1 MEEVEAMEA
10 TLSKDTEEDTE
21 DTLLK
26 EACMVMVNHLVR
38 VVWEAWEW
46 QEERRWVWEL
56 VCSVEL

>member
-1 MEEVEAMEA
+1 MEA

-26 EACMVMVNHLVR
+26 EACMVTVNHLVR

-46 QEERRWVWEL
+46 QEERPWVWEL

>member
-46 QEERRWVWEL
+46 QEERPWVWEL

>member
-1 MEEVEAMEA
+1 MEA

-38 VVWEAWEW
+38 VEWEAWEW

>member
-1 MEEVEAMEA
+1 MEA
-10 TLSKDTEEDTE
+10 TLSKDTEEGME

>member
-10 TLSKDTEEDTE
+10 TLSKDTEEDME

>member
-1 MEEVEAMEA
+1 MEA

-38 VVWEAWEW
+38 VEWEAWEW
-46 QEERRWVWEL
+46 REERRWVWEL